1 MMKPTKEI
9 VMEGLLAT
17 HLHNGEPINFPPGQ
31 KDIYRAILYREHKR
45 IQITCCTQYGKTH
58 TVGCACLPVTCIQHR
73 KVIVIAPT
81 TSKAKLI
88 MRDYIDH
95 IGDEPLYYEELEK
108 NTKLDRLR
116 MEENK
121 ERITLKGGGGIYVV
135 SAQEGNSTKKIQAA
149 MGEGAEIV
157 ILDEGALISDDTEA
171 TIFRMGAGQGDKFCY
186 IKIGNPFT
194 RGHFYKSAHDPRYY
208 QINIDYKQALAEG
221 RYTQAFIDEARA
233 KPLFD
238 VLFENKFPSEKVI
251 DSKGFRKL
259 MLDHQ
264 IEECREDF
272 GLDEKALKEYVTAE
286 LEKYKE
292 NVKFDKLSDE
302 EKEGK
307 EKQDCIFQG
316 KPHLGVDV
324 AEGGNNNAFVLR
336 FDNYG
341 IIVERNTIEDL
352 MQQVPIVSGLQTD
365 YRIADQDIAIDDTG
379 VGGGVTDRLEELD
392 HQVNGVKTGGS
403 PWDNDYLNI
412 RAENMFLMRDW
423 LVNQGGKLID
433 DPAWSP
439 QLNLIRYKENS
450 SSKLQIES
458 KEDMKKRAKEE
469 GVDVDSPDEV
479 DALALTFSNAPV
491 TTADDFAIV

>member
-1 MMKPTKEI
+1 
-9 VMEGLLAT
+9 
-17 HLHNGEPINFPPGQ
+17 
-31 KDIYRAILYREHKR
+31 
-45 IQITCCTQYGKTH
+45 
-58 TVGCACLPVTCIQHR
+58 
-73 KVIVIAPT
+73 
-81 TSKAKLI
+81 
-88 MRDYIDH
+88 
-95 IGDEPLYYEELEK
+95 
-108 NTKLDRLR
+108 
-116 MEENK
+116 
-121 ERITLKGGGGIYVV
+121 
-135 SAQEGNSTKKIQAA
+135 
-149 MGEGAEIV
+149 
-157 ILDEGALISDDTEA
+157 
-171 TIFRMGAGQGDKFCY
+171 
-186 IKIGNPFT
+186 
-194 RGHFYKSAHDPRYY
+194 
-208 QINIDYKQALAEG
+208 
-221 RYTQAFIDEARA
+221 
-233 KPLFD
+233 
-238 VLFENKFPSEKVI
+238 
-251 DSKGFRKL
+251 
-259 MLDHQ
+259 
-264 IEECREDF
+264 
-272 GLDEKALKEYVTAE
+272 
-286 LEKYKE
+286 
-292 NVKFDKLSDE
+292 VKFDKLSDE